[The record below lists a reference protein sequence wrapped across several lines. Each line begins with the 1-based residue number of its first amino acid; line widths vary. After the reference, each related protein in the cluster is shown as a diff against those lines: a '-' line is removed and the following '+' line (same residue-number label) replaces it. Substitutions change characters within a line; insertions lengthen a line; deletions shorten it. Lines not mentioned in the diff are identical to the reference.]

1 MFKKN
6 ILKDYLSE
14 KELDEISSV
23 IGEIE
28 KKTSGELKLCIKRK
42 RGYLEDDYTSRE
54 LALNEFFNL
63 KIHETA
69 DKTGILFFLI
79 MEERKF
85 EIIADEG
92 INSKVSQNDWDEL
105 AEEMKTKFSENQY
118 SEGLINSI
126 GKAGEILI
134 REFPVKDGDVNEL
147 SDKVVVK

>member
-14 KELDEISSV
+14 KELDEITSV
-23 IGEIE
+23 IAEIE

-42 RGYLEDDYTSRE
+42 RGYLEDDYTARE

-92 INSKVSQNDWDEL
+92 INSKVSQNYWDEL
-105 AEEMKTKFSENQY
+105 AGEMKAKFSQNHY

-126 GKAGEILI
+126 RKAGEILI

-147 SDKVVVK
+147 SDEVVVK